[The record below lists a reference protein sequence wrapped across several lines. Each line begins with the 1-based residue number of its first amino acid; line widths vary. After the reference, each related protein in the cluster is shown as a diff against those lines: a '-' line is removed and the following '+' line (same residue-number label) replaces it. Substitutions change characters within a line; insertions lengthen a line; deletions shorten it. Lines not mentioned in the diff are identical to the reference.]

1 MVQYYDAMS
10 PGKRDPLLRAYQPHR
25 VRPGWVVGVLL
36 LAVVGGHLLWW
47 LVSKPMHVG
56 GVPYGL
62 TDGLLLAV
70 AVSWRVTHAVH
81 GPPVPLPLP
90 PLAPTSEFPD
100 RPFVA
105 ARRWEDRLAWTRDDT
120 TSFNRT
126 IRPLVTGVVAE
137 RLRQHH
143 GITLAT
149 APPERVRAVLGD
161 PLWTFVTRPVDRPP
175 KPRELAALVD
185 RMEEL

>member
-1 MVQYYDAMS
+1 MAQYYTSMS
-10 PGKRDPLLRAYQPHR
+10 PGRRDPLLRPYRPTR
-25 VRPGWVVGVLL
+25 IRPGWLLGVLA
-36 LAVVGGHLLWW
+36 LALVGGQLLYW
-47 LVSKPMHVG
+47 LITKALHVG

-62 TDGLLLAV
+62 TDALLLAT
-70 AVSWRVTHAVH
+70 AVCWRVTHAVH

-90 PLAPTSEFPD
+90 PVAPTTEFPD

-126 IRPLVTGVVAE
+126 IRPLVVGVVAE

-143 GITLAT
+143 GISLEAG
-149 APPERVRAVLGD
+149 PPERIRALLGD

-185 RMEEL
+185 RLEEL

>member
-1 MVQYYDAMS
+1 MASYYGSML
-10 PGKRDPLLRAYQPHR
+10 PGKRDPLLRPYQPTR
-25 VRPGWVVGVLL
+25 VRAGWVAGVLV
-36 LAVVGGHLLWW
+36 LAVVGGHLLYLLLARW
-47 LVSKPMHVG
+47 LRV

-70 AVSWRVTHAVH
+70 AVCWRVTHALH

-90 PLAPTSEFPD
+90 PLPPSTEFAD
-100 RPFVA
+100 RPFAA

-126 IRPLVTGVVAE
+126 IRPLIVALAAE
-137 RLRQHH
+137 RLRQRH
-143 GITLAT
+143 GVSLDAG
-149 APPERVRAVLGD
+149 PPERVRTLLGE

-175 KPRELAALVD
+175 KPRELAVLVD
-185 RMEEL
+185 RLEEL

>member
-1 MVQYYDAMS
+1 MAQYYDTLS
-10 PGKRDPLLRAYQPHR
+10 PGKRDPLLRPYRPAR
-25 VRPGWVVGVLL
+25 IRPGWVVGVLL
-36 LAVVGGHLLWW
+36 LAVVGGHVAYWGLRSL
-47 LVSKPMHVG
+47 HVG

-62 TDGLLLAV
+62 TDALLLAT
-70 AVSWRVTHAVH
+70 AVCWRVTHAVH
-81 GPPVPLPLP
+81 GPPVPLPPTPTP
-90 PLAPTSEFPD
+90 PTTEFPD

-126 IRPLVTGVVAE
+126 IRPLITGVVAE

-143 GITLAT
+143 GIALDT
-149 APPERVRAVLGD
+149 APEERVRPLLGD
-161 PLWTFVTRPVDRPP
+161 PLWTFVTRPVSRPP